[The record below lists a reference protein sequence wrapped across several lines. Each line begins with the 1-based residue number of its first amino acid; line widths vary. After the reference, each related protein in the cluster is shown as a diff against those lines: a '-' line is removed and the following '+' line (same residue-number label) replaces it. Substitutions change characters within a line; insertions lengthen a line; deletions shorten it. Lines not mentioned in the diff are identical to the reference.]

1 MSSSPEFERLWA
13 AAVACNGR
21 HDAQG
26 AILALHKCL
35 FVRREEFQAQQLLCR
50 LLHENPTLFVPSA
63 AQAQARARPAG
74 LASVV
79 ICSID
84 PGKFARVRAS
94 YARAFADAPWEL
106 IGIHDARSLAEGYA
120 RGFAQA
126 RGDLIVF
133 SHDDIE
139 ILSPDLGGALADA
152 LHSLDVVGVVGATKL
167 AGPAHAWG
175 GKAYTRGRI
184 AEPARSGAGVDL
196 VLYNPAPGITSGLQA
211 IDGVFMAA
219 TREAVASTGFD
230 ATTFDG
236 FHLYDIDFSYRAHLA
251 GHRVGVASEIVLRH
265 DSEGGFDARW
275 EDYARRFLAK
285 FPQVQGERA
294 QNHMSRIPFPAPA
307 ELLAFC
313 ARLDEAGR
321 HAAEAVGLTG
331 DPDRPT
337 SQACAPKS

>member
-1 MSSSPEFERLWA
+1 LSSSPEFERLWA

-50 LLHENPTLFVPSA
+50 LLHENPALFVPST
-63 AQAQARARPAG
+63 AQARARPAG

-79 ICSID
+79 VCSID

-126 RGDLIVF
+126 RGDMIVF

-152 LHSLDVVGVVGATKL
+152 LQCLDVVGVVGATQL

-184 AEPARSGAGVDL
+184 AEPARNGAGVDL
-196 VLYNPAPGITSGLQA
+196 VLYNPAPDVTTGLQA
-211 IDGVFMAA
+211 IDGVFMAT
-219 TREAVASTGFD
+219 TREAVAATGFD

-236 FHLYDIDFSYRAHLA
+236 FHLYDLDFSYRAHLA
-251 GHRVGVASEIVLRH
+251 GLRVGVTSDIVLRH

-275 EDYARRFLAK
+275 EEYARRFLAK
-285 FPQVQGERA
+285 FPQVRGERV
-294 QNHMSRIPFPAPA
+294 QNRMSRVPLPDAA
-307 ELLAFC
+307 ALVAFC
-313 ARLDEAGR
+313 RRLDEAGR
-321 HAAEAVGLTG
+321 
-331 DPDRPT
+331 
-337 SQACAPKS
+337 QALASPL